1 MGGTIGRA
9 PRAPAPAPPARPAP
23 MPDASLLAARENK
36 IFPVEAYGD
45 TLIVLPKGDKAGF
58 GQADFRVE
66 SARVAAALKDP
77 RFRNLLVDFS
87 LTNYVGGDVVEEV
100 ERWAVAVREDGGRVA
115 ACDVSDDMAH
125 GLKVSPG
132 PEWTVYET
140 RETALKSV
148 ARETPGQ
155 TFTRWVPALLTALA
169 VLLVLGFGVWLL
181 TAPGRGEERER
192 YRALDRIWKDYADLR
207 GQYPDPREWAE
218 HTPELTERLDAEIAI
233 IQELPPNEHTAR
245 AVLLSVARDRMR
257 PILLRPRL
265 PDERARG
272 VEAGFAYLR
281 ADMDRRD
288 PAELERAQAEY
299 SATGLALGPPV
310 PGQPVPPAAAGPGRT
325 DRLPDAP
332 PAATVPGGVNAEL
345 DGDARFAPAAPAAPT
360 PPATAAPPVTTAP
373 PTGGGAEAV
382 IGGSSEN

>member
-1 MGGTIGRA
+1 
-9 PRAPAPAPPARPAP
+9 

-36 IFPVEAYGD
+36 IFPVEAFGD

-66 SARVAAALKDP
+66 SARVTAALKDP

-148 ARETPGQ
+148 AKETPGQ
-155 TFTRWVPALLTALA
+155 KFTRWVPTLLTALA

-181 TAPGRGEERER
+181 TGPARAEERTR
-192 YRALDRIWKDYADLR
+192 YRELDRIWKDYAGLR
-207 GQYPDPREWAE
+207 GQYADPREWARR
-218 HTPELTERLDAEIAI
+218 TPELTERLDAEIALI
-233 IQELPPNEHTAR
+233 EQLPPSEHVAR
-245 AVLLSVARDRMR
+245 PVLLNVARDRMR
-257 PILLRPRL
+257 PILLRPRM

-281 ADMDRRD
+281 ADLDGRD
-288 PAELERAQAEY
+288 PGEIERARVAY
-299 SATGLALGPPV
+299 SAAGHV
-310 PGQPVPPAAAGPGRT
+310 PGQHAPTAAGPGEGGPPVSPEAPAVPGRPVVG
-325 DRLPDAP
+325 DGEPAPGRPYYGP
-332 PAATVPGGVNAEL
+332 PAGTVPGGADGEL
-345 DGDARFAPAAPAAPT
+345 DGGDGLAPVA
-360 PPATAAPPVTTAP
+360 PPATAPPA
-373 PTGGGAEAV
+373 GGGAEAV
-382 IGGSSEN
+382 VGGSSEG